1 MSLRHHLPFLRWG
14 AQLNRSQLRADA
26 LAGLTGAV
34 IVLPQGVAYAL
45 IAGMPAE
52 YGLYTAIVTAIVAA
66 LMGSSLHL
74 ISGPAAALSIVVM
87 SVASGQGAQ
96 TPADYIAIVLSLT
109 LLAGLIQLALGL
121 MRLGTLVNF
130 ISHTVVVGFTTGAAI
145 LIATSQLKYALGV
158 QLPAGLSFIDT
169 WHALAA
175 QLEQTNLYALA
186 IALTSL
192 FSAMLIRRI
201 NRKLPHL
208 LLGLLSGALMNYL
221 LQGQHH
227 QVMLVGALPGT
238 LPPFTPPSLSAD
250 SLQSLASGALAI
262 ALLGLI
268 EAVSIARAIAIRS
281 HQQIDGNQEFIG
293 QGLANIIG
301 SLFSCFAGSGS
312 FTRSGANYDAGAQ
325 TPMAAIFAA
334 LLLVLIILLIPGV
347 TQWLPLPAMAG
358 SILLIAWNL
367 IDIAALKQIARAH
380 RNEATILL
388 VTLASTLFTEL
399 TLAIYIGVIL
409 SLLFYLKRTSQPTL
423 MTVAPLT
430 QSPQRSLRSQQ
441 RYQLPVCPQLSIVR
455 LDGSLFFGAVS
466 HVQQQ
471 LRQHI
476 EQQPSCSVLLIA
488 GKGINF
494 IDVAGV
500 EMLIQEQQRLKKQG
514 ITLAFCSLKG
524 TVLDEL
530 DALGYL
536 SHLDNRFI
544 YPTAQA
550 ALADCTRLLDP
561 AVCKTCAQPVFQ
573 ECPTDTPSNL
583 IAVQATPPAPPQGPQ

>member
-14 AQLNRSQLRADA
+14 AQLNRRQLRADA
-26 LAGLTGAV
+26 MAGLTGAV

-74 ISGPAAALSIVVM
+74 VSGPAAALSIVVM

-145 LIATSQLKYALGV
+145 LIASSQLKYALGLE
-158 QLPAGLSFIDT
+158 LPAGLSFIDT
-169 WHALAA
+169 LASLA
-175 QLEQTNLYALA
+175 VQLEQTNLYALT

-221 LQGQHH
+221 LQGQQH

-268 EAVSIARAIAIRS
+268 EAVSIARSIAIRS

-334 LLLVLIILLIPGV
+334 LLLVLIILLIPGI

-367 IDIAALKQIARAH
+367 IDFTALKQIARAH

-388 VTLASTLFTEL
+388 VTLAATLFTEL

-441 RYQLPVCPQLSIVR
+441 RYQLPTCPQLSIVR

-550 ALADCTRLLDP
+550 ALADCTGLLD
-561 AVCKTCAQPVFQ
+561 AAICKVCVQPVFQ

-583 IAVQATPPAPPQGPQ
+583 IGVQATPSVPPQGPQ